1 VRFRSLLGGQ
11 VGRRPPVVFLREGS
25 TMEGSRG
32 DIAAEDRSREAV
44 EERKAHEASER
55 RAEQEAVETRKA
67 DEAAERTAPQ
77 EAVSESGALSQG
89 VREGGAADT
98 AAHGVVEGGA
108 ANTAAEA
115 LREGGAA
122 NTAAE
127 GAPEIASAPKNIAKE
142 AAGVGKKVSG
152 DVADTVKGTV
162 GRDDSKEPDQ
172 PSSADTGR

>member
-1 VRFRSLLGGQ
+1 M
-11 VGRRPPVVFLREGS
+11 RPPVVFLREGS
-25 TMEGSRG
+25 IMEASRD
-32 DIAAEDRSREAV
+32 DIAAGEKSREAV
-44 EERKAHEASER
+44 EGRKTHEASER
-55 RAEQEAVETRKA
+55 RAEQEAVERRKA
-67 DEAAERTAPQ
+67 DEAAERSAPQ

-108 ANTAAEA
+108 ANTSAEA
-115 LREGGAA
+115 LKEGGAA

-127 GAPEIASAPKNIAKE
+127 GVRDVASAPTNMAKE

-152 DVADTVKGTV
+152 DVADTVKGAV
-162 GRDDSKEPDQ
+162 GRDESEEADE